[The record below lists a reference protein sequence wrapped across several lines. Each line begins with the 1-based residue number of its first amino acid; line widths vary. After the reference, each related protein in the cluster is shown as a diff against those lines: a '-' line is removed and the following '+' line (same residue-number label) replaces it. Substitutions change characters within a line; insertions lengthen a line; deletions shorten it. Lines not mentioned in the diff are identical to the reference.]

1 MVAIQTPMQQREL
14 VREANILNI
23 LEGSLPWRGGQTR
36 RLVHRPGL
44 IRGLQAAGLSPQWP
58 P

>member
-1 MVAIQTPMQQREL
+1 VVAIQTPMQQLEL
-14 VREANILNI
+14 VREANIFDI

>member
-1 MVAIQTPMQQREL
+1 MVAIQTPMQQLELARE
-14 VREANILNI
+14 VSIFDI

-36 RLVHRPGL
+36 RLAHRPGL